1 MTNFEGISFP
11 DWVQIV
17 TEVITAIGVLI
28 AVTAYGITRK
38 SLYLTTIE
46 KCIEGFRNLKNL
58 NKQPS
63 QEEIEKYIDLVNEEL
78 FYFQH
83 GYLPIEIADEW
94 IDGMIDFLPV
104 FNKKWNV
111 LNPNNCIKDLGEKHD
126 RYFQN
131 YPQLVTAFTIKEQYD
146 FTLIYS
152 SDTKSS
158 TKRKSQRRKLIIE
171 ILKNLKVLKW
181 YKPLQ
186 KGKIFKS

>member
-63 QEEIEKYIDLVNEEL
+63 REEIEKYVDLVNEEL

-94 IDGMIDFLPV
+94 IDGMIDFLPI
-104 FNKKWNV
+104 FDKKGNV
-111 LNPNNCIKDLGEKHD
+111 LNPNNCIQDLAEKHD

-131 YPQLVTAFTIKEQYD
+131 YPRVVTAFTIKGNYD
-146 FTLIYS
+146 FKLIYS
-152 SDTKSS
+152 SDTKSAA
-158 TKRKSQRRKLIIE
+158 KRKHQRRKLIIE

-181 YKPLQ
+181 YVPFQ
-186 KGKIFKS
+186 KRKIFKS